1 MVEGRFGH
9 LPVVEDG
16 KLVGMVTRRDI
27 VPTRMRQLELERL
40 QPRWSPRPRLN
51 WRPPWSSPPAEAADP
66 AGEGAPGAEV
76 PMPKQRRDQPNEPF
90 PQNKDRR

>member
-1 MVEGRFGH
+1 MLDQTVEPGDYRYRGLGGSRRRRGEISLAALEAMVEGRFGH

-40 QPRWSPRPRLN
+40 QP
-51 WRPPWSSPPAEAADP
+51 
-66 AGEGAPGAEV
+66 G
-76 PMPKQRRDQPNEPF
+76 
-90 PQNKDRR
+90 